1 MALSSAEDSALSR
14 TVGWKRLTLYGVGTM
29 VGGGFYALSG
39 KVAGSVGTL
48 TPLAFTLAGV
58 LALVTALSF
67 AELASRLPHAGGS
80 ARYVEAAFG
89 SRSFAAGV
97 GWAIIATGL
106 VSASTLS
113 VATVGFI
120 GDLVAIPV
128 VPVTIGLVLLLGAIA
143 AWGIREAVGAVVVIT
158 IIEVGALFYIGGSA
172 ALQIDPSTTDTSALF
187 VPGSPE
193 AWTGVFAAAFLA
205 FYAFIGFEDMV
216 TLAEEVR
223 DPRSKLPQALI
234 LAIAVTLVLYVAVS
248 ALVVLATDPQ
258 RLASAST
265 PLAEVV
271 RGQGPAA
278 TATVVWVSILTGVNG
293 ALVQIVMAARVAYG
307 MASRS
312 YAPGFL
318 GVVSERTRTP
328 LYATAA
334 ATGVVLALALSF
346 GLQTLAEATSAIIL
360 GVFVCVNLGL
370 WWMKRE
376 PRTGAGL
383 ELPRALPL
391 IGAVAS
397 LAILVF
403 RIAQVF

>member
-1 MALSSAEDSALSR
+1 MASSSAEGSALAR

-39 KVAGSVGTL
+39 KVAGSVGLL
-48 TPLAFTLAGV
+48 TPLAFALAGV

-89 SRSFAAGV
+89 SKRFAAVV

-106 VSASTLS
+106 VSAATLS

-120 GDLVAIPV
+120 GDLVAAPAL
-128 VPVTIGLVLLLGAIA
+128 PATIGLVLLLGSIA
-143 AWGIREAVGAVVVIT
+143 AWGGREAVGAVVLIT
-158 IIEVGALFYIGGSA
+158 IIEVGALLYVGGSA
-172 ALQIDPSTTDTSALF
+172 AVQLEPGAIDPAALF
-187 VPGSPE
+187 VPAAPE
-193 AWTGVFAAAFLA
+193 AWMGVFAAAFLA

-223 DPRSKLPQALI
+223 DARSKLPRALI
-234 LAIAVTLVLYVAVS
+234 LAIAVTLSLYVIVS
-248 ALVVLATDPQ
+248 ALVVLATDPEA
-258 RLASAST
+258 LAAAST

-271 RGQGPAA
+271 RGQGAAA
-278 TATVVWVSILTGVNG
+278 TSAIVWVSILTGVNG
-293 ALVQIVMAARVAYG
+293 ALVQIVMAARVGYG
-307 MASRS
+307 MASRG
-312 YAPGFL
+312 YAPRIL

-334 ATGVVLALALSF
+334 ATAVVLALALSF
-346 GLQTLAEATSAIIL
+346 GLKTLAEATSAIIL
-360 GVFVCVNLGL
+360 GVFACVNLGL

-376 PRTGAGL
+376 PADHSGL

-391 IGAVAS
+391 FGALAS
-397 LAILVF
+397 LAILAF
-403 RIAQVF
+403 RIADAF